1 MYGYS
6 KKDIKKERKKERRKE
21 SKLTWRIWNMKP
33 QAYFLFI
40 RMRNDSKNVN
50 IQEIFCFLSM

>member
-1 MYGYS
+1 M
-6 KKDIKKERKKERRKE
+6 DIQRKEERKKGSE
-21 SKLTWRIWNMKP
+21 LTWTIWTMKP